1 MNETPIEDRPTLK
14 DAGLDFQRFAY
25 FTRPFAAIPRP
36 LAKDLSSRLPADEDL
51 HWVRFEMLLERL
63 KSGDFSAAEDIL
75 SMCRKTENWRM
86 KDVATRVLGHAGTVA
101 CFRHMREELE
111 QHPMRR
117 QERIDVAYRESVLLY
132 CRAFAL
138 WGRLDVVPVLMDQY
152 LTLRLK
158 KTPEISSLPILMA
171 ELLMDDRKTM
181 IAHEPPEDSLED
193 YLNLVMNQYD
203 EVTAKHGSE
212 KVFIYRGD
220 IFSVRA
226 IAERMRHLTTRYP
239 AAELARLRER
249 FEPATGIDCS
259 VIFSGERVSTL
270 AAATIA
276 ESFLESDEAKK
287 FEPGKR
293 YFFGH
298 PLPE

>member
-25 FTRPFAAIPRP
+25 FTRPFDAVLRP
-36 LAKDLSSRLPADEDL
+36 LATDLSSRTPANTDL
-51 HWVRFEMLLERL
+51 HWVQFEILLGKL
-63 KSGDFSAAEDIL
+63 KSGDFSTAEDIL
-75 SMCRKTENWRM
+75 RLCRKTENWRM

-111 QHPMRR
+111 QHPMRK
-117 QERIDVAYRESVLLY
+117 QEHIDVAHREIILLY

-158 KTPEISSLPILMA
+158 QTPEISSLPILMA
-171 ELLMDDRKTM
+171 ELLVDDRKSM
-181 IAHEPPEDSLED
+181 IAHEPPEDSLDD

-203 EVTAKHGSE
+203 TVTAKHGSE
-212 KVFIYRGD
+212 KVFVYRGE
-220 IFSVRA
+220 IYSVRA

-239 AAELARLRER
+239 AAELTRLRER

-259 VIFSGERVSTL
+259 VIFSGERASTL

-276 ESFLESDEAKK
+276 ESFLESDDGKK
-287 FEPGKR
+287 FEPGRR

-298 PLPE
+298 PIPE